1 MPQKRKEVSDHR
13 RKNSRKDNTIFSSPI
28 TVQNTELYLHMLE
41 RHHITTSVSGHY
53 LIRKPSC
60 NGPFRLLVGFH
71 GYGQLAEAELALLQQ
86 IEGNGDWICC
96 AIEALHPFYA
106 KKGGIGASWMT
117 RHHREIMI
125 TENIDYIDKVLSE
138 LGRQYPLDGT
148 LVYHGFS
155 MGAAMAVHSALLG
168 QHSPKAV
175 MLLGGA
181 IPREHERLEK
191 MNTVHIARGNSDFLY
206 KKKEYER
213 DMAKLEASGVPF
225 VQCSFSGG
233 HEAGETY
240 LKSAGAFL
248 KQVGN

>member
-1 MPQKRKEVSDHR
+1 
-13 RKNSRKDNTIFSSPI
+13 
-28 TVQNTELYLHMLE
+28 MLE
-41 RHHITTSVSGHY
+41 RYHVTTSISGHY
-53 LIRKPSC
+53 MIRKPSFSA
-60 NGPFRLLVGFH
+60 PFPLLVGFH

-86 IEGNGDWICC
+86 IEGSSGWICC

-117 RHHREIMI
+117 RHHREINI
-125 TENIDYIDKVLSE
+125 TENIAYIDKVLSE
-138 LGRQYPLDGT
+138 LGQRYPLDGT

-155 MGAAMAVHSALLG
+155 MGATMAVYSALLG
-168 QHSPKAV
+168 QHSPNAV

-191 MNTVHIARGNSDFLY
+191 MNKVHIARGNSDILY

-213 DMAKLEASGVPF
+213 DMAKLGESDVPF
-225 VQCSFSGG
+225 VHCSFPGG
-233 HEAGETY
+233 HEAGEMY

-248 KQVGN
+248 KQVNNC